1 MEKYILD
8 TNTWIEHFHR
18 RPEIRKRIKELDP
31 DQLYVSEVTLAEMTF
46 GALNSKNYERH
57 IKEPQELRE
66 SVTVLGIGLRALSKF
81 FFASS

>member
-46 GALNSKNYERH
+46 GALNSKR
-57 IKEPQELRE
+57 LRTPYQRTAGT
-66 SVTVLGIGLRALSKF
+66 S
-81 FFASS
+81 

>member
-31 DQLYVSEVTLAEMTF
+31 DQLYVSEVTLGKITF
-46 GALNSKNYERH
+46 QVSLN
-57 IKEPQELRE
+57 
-66 SVTVLGIGLRALSKF
+66 
-81 FFASS
+81 